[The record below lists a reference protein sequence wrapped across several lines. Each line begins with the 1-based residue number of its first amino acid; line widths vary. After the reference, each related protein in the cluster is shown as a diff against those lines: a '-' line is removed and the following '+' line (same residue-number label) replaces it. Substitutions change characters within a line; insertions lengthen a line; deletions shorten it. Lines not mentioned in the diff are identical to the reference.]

1 MTKITLSDEA
11 LEAIAI
17 DGIKAI
23 RLECETPS
31 SSHPADIAA
40 ERMRV
45 AACDV
50 LLAYL
55 GASVPSDN

>member
-11 LEAIAI
+11 LEAITI

-31 SSHPADIAA
+31 STHPADIAA

-55 GASVPSDN
+55 GVSK

>member
-1 MTKITLSDEA
+1 MTKISLSVES
-11 LEAIAI
+11 LEAITI

-31 SSHPADIAA
+31 SSHPEDISACKI
-40 ERMRV
+40 RV

-50 LLAYL
+50 LLSYL
-55 GASVPSDN
+55 GASSDVP

>member
-40 ERMRV
+40 CKLYV
-45 AACDV
+45 ASCDV